1 MIKSTL
7 CYIKKDGCLLMLLRN
22 KKEHDLNEGKW
33 VGVGGKLEEG
43 ENPED
48 CLLREVKE
56 ETGLSLT
63 SWTFHGVIG
72 FHSDKWP
79 DEEMYLY
86 SADAFYG
93 TLTECDEGTLRFIPE
108 DEVLSLPLWEGDRL
122 FLQEMLAGKT
132 GISMNLWYEGN
143 TLVKA
148 E

>member
-86 SADAFYG
+86 STDAFYG